1 MPRVLSGA
9 LLLLVACRREIAAPL
24 GANPVHEVLISVA
37 VPGRCLVGG
46 CDPPSADRTNL
57 GLVRVLN
64 AGSSTAYLEACGQ
77 QAAIVEQQFLNGAW
91 AFVGPAIACVNDRT
105 RTPDSG
111 RSAGANGWRSESAI
125 FSTSITGLAASS
137 APCRCANH
145 SAGVRAIVNGKP
157 WTLAASSS
165 SAESHRPNAA
175 TIFSHSGG
183 QSRNRN
189 QPAAMCG
196 YTPEAITVRPS
207 LVLYGESRKKL
218 SNTSA

>member
-91 AFVGPAIACVNDRT
+91 AFVGPAIACPN
-105 RTPDSG
+105 TPGPIALAPGDSIQ
-111 RSAGANGWRSESAI
+111 ANWFFAS
-125 FSTSITGLAASS
+125 GL
-137 APCRCANH
+137 RRIVL
-145 SAGVRAIVNGKP
+145 GV
-157 WTLAASSS
+157 
-165 SAESHRPNAA
+165 AA
-175 TIFSHSGG
+175 TLNMSD
-183 QSRNRN
+183 
-189 QPAAMCG
+189 
-196 YTPEAITVRPS
+196 EA
-207 LVLYGESRKKL
+207 LD
-218 SNTSA
+218 TSAAVAIP